1 MTRIPPSTPDDQFND
16 AIEAMLHGDR
26 SGLQSLDTELEST
39 IDQLFDWAERS
50 GFADEPPT
58 WIAFVDPDT
67 TGVTGESPVCMV
79 EVPEYPGPVAPN
91 PAPSISGLRQVDV
104 EPNSDIPVRKR
115 PHPLVAIVSS
125 IAALLLI
132 GLAAYGTRPFFTDHD
147 GESRPTSVS
156 FAAANATPSP
166 TVVPSPT
173 PYPTKAPDPSF
184 AYVVPPL
191 TGTDCTTTPR
201 SRDEVLS
208 ILSTPPGLGAVTY
221 YGNLVADQGTI
232 DEINA
237 LLRNWESCAA
247 YGMTSERMAYESDQF
262 LRETVYGSP
271 WIKTAFSPSTL
282 NELLDAQAAAD
293 AERVSKI
300 FPEWSI
306 VTIDPSSTVWITPE
320 SGPILTIRADV
331 IVVSPQT
338 GERENGPYSMAFVY
352 EDGGWKIRWLEPG
365 SLSFFSS

>member
-26 SGLQSLDTELEST
+26 SGLQSLDPDLEST
-39 IDQLFDWAERS
+39 SDLLCDWSERS

-58 WIAFVDPDT
+58 RIAFVDHDT
-67 TGVTGESPVCMV
+67 TSATGGSPVLL
-79 EVPEYPGPVAPN
+79 
-91 PAPSISGLRQVDV
+91 PSTPSLRQVHV
-104 EPNSDIPVRKR
+104 EPNSNIPVRKR

-132 GLAAYGTRPFFTDHD
+132 GMAAYGARPFFTDRD
-147 GESRPTSVS
+147 GNSQPTAVS
-156 FAAANATPSP
+156 FVAANATSSS
-166 TVVPSPT
+166 TVNPSPT
-173 PYPTKAPDPSF
+173 PYPTKAPDPSL

-191 TGTDCTTTPR
+191 TATDCTAPPR
-201 SRDEVLS
+201 SRDEILS

-221 YGNLVADQGTI
+221 YGNLIADQGTS
-232 DEINA
+232 DEINT

-282 NELLDAQAAAD
+282 NELLDAQATTD